1 MLPDDVFAA
10 KPTLLGQRVVLRPF
24 EPADI
29 DAMGPIL
36 ADPEVLRLT
45 GSVTTSREIEEASPQ
60 LSDRVRE
67 WYQTRADQADR
78 LDLAILDREAGRC
91 VGEVVL
97 NDVRAAEE
105 ACNLRILIGPDGR
118 GRGLG
123 TEAVRLIVDHAF
135 ATTSMN
141 RVSLDVLA
149 SNPRA
154 RRAYERVGFAVEG
167 VLVED
172 VIFDGERDDSV
183 LMALLRR
190 DRQRGR

>member
-190 DRQRGR
+190 DRRRGR

>member
-10 KPTLLGQRVVLRPF
+10 KPMLIGQRVVLRPF
-24 EPADI
+24 EAADI
-29 DAMGPIL
+29 EAMGPIL

-45 GSVTTSREIEEASPQ
+45 GSVTTSRELEEARPE
-60 LSDRVRE
+60 LGDRVRE
-67 WYQTRADQADR
+67 WYETRADQADR
-78 LDLAILDREAGRC
+78 LDLAIIDREAGAC

-105 ACNLRILIGPDGR
+105 ACNLRILIGPAGR

-141 RVSLDVLA
+141 RISLDVLA

-154 RRAYERVGFAVEG
+154 RRAYERVGFIQEG
-167 VLVED
+167 VLVDD
-172 VIFDGERDDSV
+172 VIFDGEREDSV

-190 DRQRGR
+190 DWQRGR